1 VSNISLT
8 DRSRQS
14 NHRLSE
20 MVAVLLLGIATVG
33 TAWCGYEASRW
44 NQDQADLA
52 RQSSDLRVESNRQ
65 FGLATQ
71 EIVYDAN
78 LVAQYAKAVVDGDTR
93 LQEFFR
99 TTLFRPAFLPVLERW
114 QEAIQAGKTPQNLL
128 EDKDY
133 LSSQMSEYQ
142 ATQSRSEAI
151 DLEGKK
157 AGEHADEYVLIT
169 LLLASALFFAGVTTS
184 FKLMAARLVLIT
196 LAAVLIAYC
205 ISRIV
210 NLPVT

>member
-1 VSNISLT
+1 MSNAART
-8 DRSRQS
+8 ERGRHAD
-14 NHRLSE
+14 NRLSE
-20 MVAVLLLGIATVG
+20 MVAVMLLGIATIG
-33 TAWCGYEASRW
+33 TAWCGYQASRW
-44 NQDQADLA
+44 NQDQGDLSRA
-52 RQSSDLRVESNRQ
+52 SSDLRVEANRQ

-114 QEAIQAGKTPQNLL
+114 QQAIESGTLPPNLL
-128 EDKDY
+128 EDRDY
-133 LSSQMSEYQ
+133 LDAQLAGYQ
-142 ATQSRSEAI
+142 ETQTKAEAI
-151 DLEGKK
+151 DLESKQ
-157 AGEHADEYVLIT
+157 AGENGDEYVLIT
-169 LLLASALFFAGVTTS
+169 LLLAAALFFAGVTTS
-184 FKLMAARLVLIT
+184 FKVHAARLVLIS

-210 NLPVT
+210 ELPIT